1 MNLPQTINQD
11 TLPNVIQEIENRFFD
26 IPFENSQFQN
36 ENFVINAQL
45 TPARAYRSIGLRLMS
60 KFKALNE
67 AHFSRQLEDIELA
80 ELEEKKATHENKY
93 ERMRAEVEINRRL
106 SNRSYTNKLINDAL
120 KEVNYLYGELQKY
133 PQYTREQFEAEEQ
146 PHFEQKLVR
155 QSTGIQGATESL
167 MNMGSDG
174 VKLLEQVTT
183 SRNLLAN
190 TNPLLTSD

>member
-11 TLPNVIQEIENRFFD
+11 TLPNAIQEIENRFFD

-67 AHFSRQLEDIELA
+67 AYFGRQLEDVDLA
-80 ELEEKKATHENKY
+80 ELEEKKSTHENKY
-93 ERMRAEVEINRRL
+93 ERMRAEIEINKRL
-106 SNRSYTNKLINDAL
+106 SNRSYTDKLINDAL

-133 PQYTREQFEAEEQ
+133 PQYTREQFELEEK
-146 PHFEQKLVR
+146 PHFEQKLIR
-155 QSTGIQGATESL
+155 QANGIQGATESL

-174 VKLLEQVTT
+174 VKLLEQVT
-183 SRNLLAN
+183 SSHNLLAN